1 MKKKKLYIIII
12 TIITA
17 LLLVFIAILFFTKD
31 NKISKE
37 IATNI
42 ALDYANVDDK
52 NVSIVEAKEDKDDG
66 VYEIEFTDNNYKYDI
81 EVDLKTGKV
90 IKFEKDILTNNVTP
104 SENKTIS
111 EEEAKKI
118 AADYLKLNIDEIIF
132 TKTKLDYDDGL
143 LIYELEFYKD
153 NTEYEFDINAYTK
166 EIINISVDNNDYT
179 TNNSNNYIGL
189 EKAKEV
195 VKNHTKIDNIF
206 FVESE
211 FDFDN
216 GTPIYELKFYD
227 NNVKY
232 EYEINANSGN
242 IIKYEISN
250 ID

>member
-52 NVSIVEAKEDKDDG
+52 DVSIVEAKEDKDDG

-143 LIYELEFYKD
+143 LIYELEFYKG

-166 EIINISVDNNDYT
+166 EIINISIDNNDYT

-189 EKAKEV
+189 EKAKEA
-195 VKNHTKIDNIF
+195 VKKHAKIDNIF